1 MGVAWVSAQYSA
13 SKTWKQCSGRHAA
26 ETTAAAVAVASA
38 PAPTLAVVL
47 ALALVGGVPSPSLDV
62 AAVVDA
68 SVACRTIYGNQQSG
82 GVVVVR

>member
-47 ALALVGGVPSPSLDV
+47 VGGVPSPSLDV